1 MSNHHTVLKQL
12 EPWSELKD
20 KVVLLTGASSG
31 IGREICLDLAK
42 SGCKIIAAAR
52 RLDRLQS
59 LCSEINNTTFS
70 SSSPTGTK
78 LLAAP
83 LELDVSS
90 DEATIRNAVKQAWR
104 IFGNID
110 VLINN
115 AGIRGSVKSSLDLS
129 EQEWEKVFRTNLTG
143 PWLVSKHVCVLMRDN
158 NAKQGRGGGSVINVS
173 SIAGLQ
179 RGKLPGALAY
189 ACSKGGLDI
198 MTKMMAVELGKYNI
212 RVNSIAPGLFKSE
225 ITEGLLRKE
234 WMKDVTERIVPLKV
248 LQRVDPGLTS
258 LVRYLIHDSS
268 RYVSGNVYIVDAG
281 ATLAGV
287 PIFSSL

>member
-1 MSNHHTVLKQL
+1 MNNNHQTVLKQL
-12 EPWSELKD
+12 EPWCELKD

-42 SGCKIIAAAR
+42 AGCKIIAAAR

-59 LCSEINNTTFS
+59 LCSEINTTFS
-70 SSSPTGTK
+70 TPTGTK
-78 LLAAP
+78 LAEP

-90 DEATIRNAVKQAWR
+90 DAATIQSTVKQAWQ

-115 AGIRGSVKSSLDLS
+115 AGIRGNVKSSLDLS
-129 EQEWEKVFRTNLTG
+129 EEEWDRVFRTNLTG
-143 PWLVSKHVCVLMRDN
+143 PWLVSKHVCVLMRD
-158 NAKQGRGGGSVINVS
+158 AKQAGSVINVS

-198 MTKMMAVELGKYNI
+198 MTKMMAVELGKYGI

-225 ITEGLLRKE
+225 ITEGLLKKE
-234 WMKDVTERIVPLKV
+234 WMKGVTERIIPLKV
-248 LQRVDPGLTS
+248 LQSVDPGLTS

-281 ATLAGV
+281 ATLTGM

>member
-1 MSNHHTVLKQL
+1 MSSSNHQTVVRPL
-12 EPWSELKD
+12 EPWHELKD
-20 KVVLLTGASSG
+20 KVILLTGASSG

-59 LCSEINNTTFS
+59 LCSEINK
-70 SSSPTGTK
+70 TGTK
-78 LLAAP
+78 LAAP

-90 DEATIRNAVKQAWR
+90 DAATIQNAVEQAWR

-115 AGIRGSVKSSLDLS
+115 AGVRGNVKSSLDLH
-129 EQEWEKVFRTNLTG
+129 EEEWERVFRTNLTG
-143 PWLVSKHVCVLMRDN
+143 PWLVSKHVCLLMRD
-158 NAKQGRGGGSVINVS
+158 AKRGGSVINVS

-198 MTKMMAVELGKYNI
+198 MTKMMAVELGKYDI

-234 WMKDVTERIVPLKV
+234 WMKGVTERIIPLKV
-248 LQRVDPGLTS
+248 LQSVDPGITS

-281 ATLAGV
+281 ATLTGL

>member
-1 MSNHHTVLKQL
+1 MSSNHQTVMKQL
-12 EPWSELKD
+12 EPWCELKD

-59 LCSEINNTTFS
+59 LCSEINAFS
-70 SSSPTGTK
+70 TK
-78 LLAAP
+78 TKLAAP
-83 LELDVSS
+83 LERDVSS
-90 DEATIRNAVKQAWR
+90 DSSTIRNAVKQAWD
-104 IFGNID
+104 IFGHID

-115 AGIRGSVKSSLDLS
+115 AGIRGNVRSSLNLS
-129 EQEWEKVFRTNLTG
+129 EEEWERVFRTNLTG
-143 PWLVSKHVCVLMRDN
+143 PWLVSKHVCVLMRD
-158 NAKQGRGGGSVINVS
+158 AKRGGGSVINVS

-198 MTKMMAVELGKYNI
+198 MTKMMAVEMGEYGI

-225 ITEGLLRKE
+225 ITEGLMRKE
-234 WMKDVTERIVPLKV
+234 WMKNVRERIVPLKV
-248 LQRVDPGLTS
+248 QQSVDPGLTS

-281 ATLAGV
+281 STLSGL

>member
-1 MSNHHTVLKQL
+1 MSNHQTREKQL
-12 EPWSELKD
+12 EPWCELKD

-52 RLDRLQS
+52 RLDRLHS
-59 LCSEINNTTFS
+59 LCSQINTF
-70 SSSPTGTK
+70 TK
-78 LLAAP
+78 LAAP

-90 DEATIRNAVKQAWR
+90 DSSTIQNAVKQAWS
-104 IFGNID
+104 IFGHID

-115 AGIRGSVKSSLDLS
+115 AGIRGKVNSSLDLP

-143 PWLVSKHVCVLMRDN
+143 PWLVSKHVCVLMRE
-158 NAKQGRGGGSVINVS
+158 AKLGGSVINVS
-173 SIAGLQ
+173 SISGLE
-179 RGKLPGALAY
+179 RGKLPGGLAY

-198 MTKMMAVELGKYNI
+198 MTKMMAVELGKYGI

-225 ITEGLLRKE
+225 ITEGLMEKE
-234 WMKDVTERIVPLKV
+234 WMKNVTERIVPLKV
-248 LQRVDPGLTS
+248 QQSVDPGLTS
-258 LVRYLIHDSS
+258 LVRYLIHDAS

-281 ATLAGV
+281 ATLCGL

>member
-59 LCSEINNTTFS
+59 LCSEINTTTFS

-143 PWLVSKHVCVLMRDN
+143 PWLVSKHVCLLMRDN
-158 NAKQGRGGGSVINVS
+158 NAKQGSVINVS

-179 RGKLPGALAY
+179 RGKLPGGLAY

-198 MTKMMAVELGKYNI
+198 MTKMMAIELGKYDI

-281 ATLAGV
+281 ATLAGL